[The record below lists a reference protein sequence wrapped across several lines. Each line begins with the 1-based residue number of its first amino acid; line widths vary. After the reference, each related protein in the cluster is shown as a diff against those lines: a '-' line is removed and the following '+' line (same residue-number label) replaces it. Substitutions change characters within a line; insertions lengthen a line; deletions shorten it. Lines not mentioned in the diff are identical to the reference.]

1 MASQE
6 LTFEQVAGAANS
18 LAGEGQPVTIE
29 AVSAMLGAA
38 SPIAIHPHL
47 SAWRASRA
55 QQVEAPRAELPEAL
69 LAALGNWAL
78 QYAEEAGAGVRD
90 ALAQSDNDLQA
101 LLQSGQQSEAERDEA
116 LAVVTARDEEV
127 QRLTTELRDA
137 RQVASD
143 ALVGK
148 AKDQLAID
156 GKDRQLND
164 LRAQIERNVAALA
177 AESDARLAAEMELVG
192 AATARDNFAAEVRAL
207 RAELDALHAERRPA
221 RA

>member
-6 LTFEQVAGAANS
+6 LTFEQVAAAANGLES
-18 LAGEGQPVTIE
+18 EGQQVTIE
-29 AVSAMLGAA
+29 AVSGVLDAA

-47 SAWRASRA
+47 RAWRASRA
-55 QQVEAPRAELPEAL
+55 QPEAPKAELPPAL

-78 QYAEEAGAGVRD
+78 QYAEEAGASARD
-90 ALAQSDNDLQA
+90 ALAQSDSDLQA
-101 LLQSGQQSEAERDEA
+101 LLESGQQSEAEREEA
-116 LAVVTARDEEV
+116 QAVVAARDEEV
-127 QRLTTELRDA
+127 RRLTTELRDA

-192 AATARDNFAAEVRAL
+192 ATTARDNFSAEVKAL